1 MNAETR
7 RRMYQVL
14 GVILFEKD
22 TVTQKRYSM
31 FTEQKCLKWI
41 DR

>member
-22 TVTQKRYSM
+22 TVAQKRYSM

-41 DR
+41 DK